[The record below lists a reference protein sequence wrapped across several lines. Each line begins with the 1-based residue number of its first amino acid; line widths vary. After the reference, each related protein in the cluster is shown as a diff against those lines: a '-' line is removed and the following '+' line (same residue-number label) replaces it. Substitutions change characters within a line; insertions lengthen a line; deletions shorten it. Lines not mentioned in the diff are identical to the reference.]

1 MLYVHICYNF
11 EKGNQEV
18 MMKSFKLYSLD
29 VVEDDASIEVPL
41 VDGLILN
48 KEDERST
55 WLLEAY
61 TDLSLY
67 DYFKAISEQNRDII
81 VEAVITKKENAPA
94 YFQTKIV
101 SLTKFEKHI
110 SVLFEGK
117 IRRNKSDY
125 SELLLESLLQKGL
138 EGSALLTEFR
148 EKIQSKPKLKVKSNK

>member
-1 MLYVHICYNF
+1 
-11 EKGNQEV
+11 
-18 MMKSFKLYSLD
+18 MKSFKLYSLD
-29 VVEDDASIEVPL
+29 VVENDTTIEIPL

-67 DYFKAISEQNRDII
+67 DYFKKIFEEDRDII

-94 YFQTKIV
+94 YFQTKIC
-101 SLTKFEKHI
+101 SLNKFEQHI
-110 SVLFEGK
+110 SVLFEGR

-125 SELLLESLLQKGL
+125 SELLLESLLQKGF
-138 EGSALLTEFR
+138 EGPALLSEFR
-148 EKIQSKPKLKVKSNK
+148 DKMQSKPKLKVKTSN

>member
-1 MLYVHICYNF
+1 
-11 EKGNQEV
+11 
-18 MMKSFKLYSLD
+18 MKSFKLYSLD
-29 VVEDDASIEVPL
+29 VVEDDASVEVPL

-67 DYFKAISEQNRDII
+67 DYFKKISEQDRDII

-94 YFQTKIV
+94 YFQTKIC

-110 SVLFEGK
+110 SVLFEGS

-148 EKIQSKPKLKVKSNK
+148 DKIKSKPKLKVKTK

>member
-1 MLYVHICYNF
+1 
-11 EKGNQEV
+11 
-18 MMKSFKLYSLD
+18 MKSFKLYSLD
-29 VVEDDASIEVPL
+29 VVEDDASVEVPL

-67 DYFKAISEQNRDII
+67 DYFKKISEQDRDII

-94 YFQTKIV
+94 YFQTKIC

-110 SVLFEGK
+110 SVLFEGS

-148 EKIQSKPKLKVKSNK
+148 DKIKSKPKLKVKNKIK